1 MALSGMA
8 QNPLIKYILKA
19 SILISLILQPFRR
32 LRHKRRLAKIA
43 LVNGIKL
50 DAESNLESLFTLE
63 EVFVQRSY
71 ADYFPFYK
79 KATIVYIGAHKGD

>member
-1 MALSGMA
+1 M
-8 QNPLIKYILKA
+8 
-19 SILISLILQPFRR
+19 
-32 LRHKRRLAKIA
+32 
-43 LVNGIKL
+43 NGIKL

-79 KATIVYIGAHKGD
+79 KATIVDIGAHKGYFHCLPTTMYFKALPL